1 MKNICLV
8 CACLVRVVQRFSA
21 WNTFVDVWR
30 GKKYPTLL
38 LSDDTLASSNNI
50 HSVRWMSYGIDE
62 VIAIIIIIW
71 YSRGLKLSLSLC
83 LLVGVCMQFHNW
95 KCKKRNLYIA
105 KCSWSD
111 HVFINW
117 TRHVAVH
124 VQGMSRV
131 ECKSVIYFTAWQ
143 WVEVRTSCI
152 GMHWL

>member
-21 WNTFVDVWR
+21 WNTFVDVWW

-95 KCKKRNLYIA
+95 KCKKKGIYTSQNVHDQIMSVQLHLH
-105 KCSWSD
+105 KLNTTHC
-111 HVFINW
+111 
-117 TRHVAVH
+117 TRYV
-124 VQGMSRV
+124 
-131 ECKSVIYFTAWQ
+131 
-143 WVEVRTSCI
+143 SCR
-152 GMHWL
+152 M